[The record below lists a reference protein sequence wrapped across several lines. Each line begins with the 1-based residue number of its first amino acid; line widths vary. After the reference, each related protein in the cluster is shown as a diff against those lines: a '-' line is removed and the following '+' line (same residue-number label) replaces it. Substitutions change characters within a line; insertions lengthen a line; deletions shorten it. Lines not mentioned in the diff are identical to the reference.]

1 MNDTAHDK
9 TSRISSAK
17 LSAVNVPSQ
26 DILSPNQ
33 VLDKLTDVLSVR
45 NVQADPEKNEY
56 YRIGW
61 RSGGGNALAVLFP
74 QTLLEIWRCL
84 EVCVEG
90 NCIII
95 MQAAKTGLTEG
106 STPSGNDYDR
116 PVVVINTLA
125 IDQLYLINDNEQ
137 EISLAGATLH
147 QLQSQL
153 KAVNRAPH
161 SVIGSSTLG
170 ASIIGGVSNNSG
182 GSLVKRGP
190 AYTELALFAQINAQG
205 QLVLVNHL
213 DMALGD
219 TPEEILTR
227 LQNGNF
233 DKTKLLDSGKMASDK
248 EYITRVKDIDAST
261 PSRFNADKRRLYE
274 ASGCA
279 GKLAVFAVRL
289 DTYPTATKEKT
300 FYIGSNSISELA
312 QLRRQILS
320 TFKNTPE
327 VGEYMHRDI
336 FDVSA
341 KYGKD
346 TFLSIKHLGTDTLP
360 RLFSIKGAIDA
371 KLHKWSWMPKHFTDK
386 VMQFVANLFPKH
398 LPERMLAYRD
408 KYEHHLIIKM
418 SDDGIVEAQEFL
430 QSFFAASK
438 TGSYFECSKE
448 ESESAFLNRFAAA
461 GAALRY
467 EVIHE
472 KEVGEIL
479 ALDIAIT
486 RNELEWLETLPEAIT
501 QHLEKKLYYGHFFC
515 YVFHQDYILKKGSDA
530 QYVKTMMLELL
541 NQRGA
546 KYPAEHNV
554 GHLYEAEPDLQ
565 NFYKSLD
572 PTNTFNPGIGKTSK
586 NKRHCSCCL

>member
-1 MNDTAHDK
+1 MTDQQSLHKENPIPLSNKVSQD
-9 TSRISSAK
+9 K
-17 LSAVNVPSQ
+17 LST
-26 DILSPNQ
+26 DQ
-33 VLDKLTDVLSVR
+33 VLDKLTDVLGAS
-45 NVQADPEKNEY
+45 NVQADPKKNEH
-56 YRIGW
+56 YRMGW
-61 RSGGGNALAVLFP
+61 RSGGGSALAVVFP
-74 QTLLEIWRCL
+74 QTLLEIWRSL
-84 EVCVEG
+84 EICVQG

-125 IDQLYLINDNEQ
+125 INQLYLVNNNEQ
-137 EISLAGATLH
+137 VIGLPGTTLH
-147 QLQSQL
+147 HLQSQL
-153 KAVNRAPH
+153 NAVNRAPH

-182 GSLVKRGP
+182 GALVKRGP
-190 AYTELALFAQINAQG
+190 AYTELALFAQINKHG

-213 DMALGD
+213 DIELGD
-219 TPEEILTR
+219 SPEEILTN
-227 LQNGNF
+227 LQTGNF
-233 DKTKLLDSGKMASDK
+233 DKTNLPDSDKLASDK
-248 EYITRVKDIDAST
+248 EYIARVTDVDAST

-289 DTYPTATKEKT
+289 DTYPTAVEEKT
-300 FYIGSNSISELA
+300 FYIGSSSTQELA

-320 TFKNTPE
+320 SFQNTPE

-346 TFLSIKHLGTDTLP
+346 TFLSIKHLGTNALP

-371 KLHKWSWMPKHFTDK
+371 KLNKWSWMPNYFTDK
-386 VMQFVANLFPKH
+386 VMQIIANIFPKH
-398 LPERMLAYRD
+398 LPKRMVEYRD
-408 KYEHHLIIKM
+408 RYEHHLIIKM
-418 SDDGIVEAQEFL
+418 SDAGIAEAQEFL
-430 QSFFAASK
+430 QAFFATSK
-438 TGSYFECSKE
+438 TGDYFECDAA

-461 GAALRY
+461 GAAIRY
-467 EVIHE
+467 EVMHE
-472 KEVGEIL
+472 QEVGEIL
-479 ALDIAIT
+479 ALDIALP
-486 RNELEWLETLPEAIT
+486 RNELEWFEVFPEEIA

-530 QYVKTMMLELL
+530 EQVKKMMLALL
-541 NQRGA
+541 NERGA

-565 NFYKSLD
+565 NFYESLD
-572 PTNTFNPGIGKTSK
+572 PTNTFNPGIGKMPK
-586 NKRHCSCCL
+586 HKRNCSCC

>member
-1 MNDTAHDK
+1 MNHEIIQEQGK
-9 TSRISSAK
+9 NIYSSKATFQAK
-17 LSAVNVPSQ
+17 LNP
-26 DILSPNQ
+26 DQ
-33 VLDKLTDVLSVR
+33 VLDKLTNILGAS
-45 NVQADPEKNEY
+45 NLQADPDKNEH
-56 YRIGW
+56 YRVGW

-74 QTLLEIWRCL
+74 QTLLDIWRSL

-125 IDQLYLINDNEQ
+125 MDQLFLVNENEQ
-137 EISLAGATLH
+137 VISLPGATLH
-147 QLQSQL
+147 HLQRELS
-153 KAVNRAPH
+153 AVNRTPH

-182 GSLVKRGP
+182 GALVKRGP
-190 AYTELALFAQINAQG
+190 AYTELSLFAQVNEKG
-205 QLVLVNHL
+205 ELTLVNHL
-213 DMALGD
+213 EVELGNS
-219 TPEEILTR
+219 PEEILTN
-227 LQNGNF
+227 LQSGNF
-233 DKTKLLDSGKMASDK
+233 DKTKLPQSEKLASDK
-248 EYITRVKDIDAST
+248 EYIARVRDVNANT

-289 DTYPTATKEKT
+289 DTYPTAVKERT
-300 FYIGSNSISELA
+300 FYIGTNSVSELA
-312 QLRRQILS
+312 QLRKQILS
-320 TFKNTPE
+320 TFKNIPE

-346 TFLSIKHLGTDTLP
+346 TFLSIKHLGTDALP
-360 RLFSIKGAIDA
+360 KLFSIKGRIDS
-371 KLHKWSWMPKHFTDK
+371 KLNKLSWMPKHFTDK
-386 VMQFVANLFPKH
+386 AMQLVSKVFPQH
-398 LPERMLAYRD
+398 LPKRMLEYRD
-408 KYEHHLIIKM
+408 KYEHHLIMKM
-418 SDDGIVEAQEFL
+418 SDDGIEEAQTFL
-430 QSFFAASK
+430 KSFFETSE
-438 TGSYFECSKE
+438 TGTYFECNKE

-467 EVIHE
+467 EVMHE

-479 ALDIAIT
+479 ALDIAIP
-486 RNELEWLETLPEAIT
+486 RNELDWLETLPNEIA

-530 QYVKTMMLELL
+530 KHVKKMMLTLL
-541 NQRGA
+541 NERGA

-572 PTNTFNPGIGKTSK
+572 PTNTFNPGIGKMQK
-586 NKRHCSCCL
+586 NKRNCSCCL

>member
-1 MNDTAHDK
+1 M
-9 TSRISSAK
+9 
-17 LSAVNVPSQ
+17 
-26 DILSPNQ
+26 
-33 VLDKLTDVLSVR
+33 
-45 NVQADPEKNEY
+45 
-56 YRIGW
+56 
-61 RSGGGNALAVLFP
+61 
-74 QTLLEIWRCL
+74 
-84 EVCVEG
+84 
-90 NCIII
+90 
-95 MQAAKTGLTEG
+95 
-106 STPSGNDYDR
+106 
-116 PVVVINTLA
+116 
-125 IDQLYLINDNEQ
+125 
-137 EISLAGATLH
+137 
-147 QLQSQL
+147 
-153 KAVNRAPH
+153 
-161 SVIGSSTLG
+161 
-170 ASIIGGVSNNSG
+170 
-182 GSLVKRGP
+182 KRGP
-190 AYTELALFAQINAQG
+190 AYTELALFAQINEQG

-213 DMALGD
+213 DIVLGD

-233 DKTKLLDSGKMASDK
+233 DKRKLPDSGKMASDK
-248 EYITRVKDIDAST
+248 EYIARVKDIDAST

-289 DTYPTATKEKT
+289 DTYPTATKEKA
-300 FYIGSNSISELA
+300 FYIGSNSVSELA

-336 FDVSA
+336 FDISA

-346 TFLSIKHLGTDTLP
+346 TFLSIKHLGTNALP

-371 KLHKWSWMPKHFTDK
+371 KFHKWSWLPKHFTDK
-386 VMQFVANLFPKH
+386 AMQFIANLFPRH
-398 LPERMLAYRD
+398 LPERMMAYRD

-418 SDDGIVEAQEFL
+418 SDDGIVEAQNFL

-479 ALDIAIT
+479 ALDIAIP
-486 RNELEWLETLPEAIT
+486 RNELEWLETLPEGIS
-501 QHLEKKLYYGHFFC
+501 QYLEMKLYYGHFFC

-565 NFYKSLD
+565 NFYKTLD
-572 PTNTFNPGIGKTSK
+572 PTNTFNPGIGKMPK
-586 NKRHCSCCL
+586 NKHNCSCCV